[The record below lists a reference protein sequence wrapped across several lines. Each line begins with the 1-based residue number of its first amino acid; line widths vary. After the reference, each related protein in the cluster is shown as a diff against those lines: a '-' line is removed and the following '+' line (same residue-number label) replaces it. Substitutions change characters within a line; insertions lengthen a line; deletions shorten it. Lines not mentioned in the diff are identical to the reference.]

1 MPAPQTAQE
10 LVAEVAALR
19 AQNDTL
25 SLRLDETQAQIA
37 ARGGA
42 VGVADPAHQPGTLAA
57 WTTETGAFAFD
68 DCTRAVEV
76 EVEGVKQA
84 ATAIRPGYLSLA
96 SDAHVP
102 AEHREPRAQW
112 RRAMG
117 ALGALDL
124 LGWRGEVRSSEYASI
139 VDTALAAAQR
149 MPTEVREHALAYTKR
164 HAERITKQAG
174 QLSRRDGAFI
184 ANTSGSSTSGADFV
198 NPEFIDRDVVNVSSV
213 RANVGLA
220 RAVRSAAGLHE
231 DEYLK
236 VRVISAP
243 GGFAN
248 FDSPTTDSLG
258 TFPITNVT
266 TSVNQVRG
274 GMSVWSHNAADK
286 DLRGDPRV
294 TIDIA
299 AMLLNAAEEA
309 DLSLDD
315 STLLHGQQVS
325 TAASHQYGA
334 AGLAALA
341 WDGRDAA
348 RSGTNIDPLLRSTGL
363 VYEAF
368 ARSATVNGVSGAGLS
383 AATDWL
389 SSQANFVRA
398 HIGAKAGMDE
408 QYRGSGLVMIISRKA
423 ADKLR
428 FLPVT
433 TTATGLPLITLA
445 TAAER
450 AANPLYVGMIA
461 DGTMVFEH
469 TYMANGLWHTD
480 GKITGSGAI
489 DAAVYVQ
496 LAVFLWVT
504 GPEHGRILREMVPRT
519 MATTITRLRH
529 KVLYCPVPTAR
540 KPVSLLFN
548 VSAQ

>member
-1 MPAPQTAQE
+1 MTVPQSPAE
-10 LVAEVAALR
+10 VVAELAALR
-19 AQNDTL
+19 EQTDTL
-25 SLRLDETQAQIA
+25 SLRLDETQADIA
-37 ARGGA
+37 KKGGA
-42 VGVADPAHQPGTLAA
+42 IGVNDPSHTPGTLAA
-57 WTTETGAFAFD
+57 WTTDAGAFAFD
-68 DCTRAVEV
+68 DCQRTVEV
-76 EVEGVKQA
+76 DVDGVKQA
-84 ATAIRPGYLSLA
+84 ALAIRPGYLSRA

-102 AEHREPRAQW
+102 ADHREPRAAW
-112 RRAMG
+112 RRSMG
-117 ALGALDL
+117 PLGALDL
-124 LGWRGEVRSSEYASI
+124 LGWRGSVRSSEYATI
-139 VDTALAAAQR
+139 VDTALAAAER
-149 MPTEVREHALAYTKR
+149 MPAEVRAQALAYTR
-164 HAERITKQAG
+164 QHAERVTAQAG
-174 QLSRRDGAFI
+174 ALSRRDGAFI
-184 ANTSGSSTSGADFV
+184 ANTSGASTPGADFI
-198 NPEFIDRDVVNVSSV
+198 NPEFIDTDVINVSSV

-220 RAVRSAAGLHE
+220 RAIRTAAGLHE

-274 GMSVWSHNAADK
+274 GMSTWSHNIADK
-286 DLRGDPRV
+286 DLRGDPRA
-294 TIDIA
+294 TFDIA
-299 AMLLNAAEEA
+299 AMLLNAAQE
-309 DLSLDD
+309 SDD
-315 STLLHGQQVS
+315 SADDATLLHGQQVS
-325 TAASHQYGA
+325 TAAAHQYAA
-334 AGLAALA
+334 AGLAVLA

-348 RSGTNIDPLLRSTGL
+348 RSGTNIDPLIRSTGL
-363 VYEAF
+363 VYEAV
-368 ARSATVNGVSGAGLS
+368 ARSSTVNGVSGAGLS

-389 SSQANFVRA
+389 SSQANFVKA
-398 HIGAKAGMDE
+398 HIAAKAAMDE
-408 QYRGSGLVMIISRKA
+408 QYRGAGLVLVISRKA

-433 TTATGLPLITLA
+433 TTATGMALIRIA
-445 TAAER
+445 TEAER
-450 AANPLYVGMIA
+450 AANPLFVGTIA
-461 DGTMVFEH
+461 DGTLVFEH
-469 TYMANGLWHTD
+469 SYMASGLWSTS
-480 GKITGSGAI
+480 GLVTGSGAI

-519 MATTITRLRH
+519 MATTITRIRH

>member
-1 MPAPQTAQE
+1 MTVQSPQE
-10 LVAEVAALR
+10 LVAKVAALQ
-19 AQNDTL
+19 AQSDTL
-25 SLRLDETQAQIA
+25 SLRLDETQAKIA
-37 ARGGA
+37 NGGGA
-42 VGVADPAHQPGTLAA
+42 VGVNDPAHQPGTLSA
-57 WTTETGAFAFD
+57 WTTDAGAFAFD
-68 DCTRAVEV
+68 DCARAVEV
-76 EVEGVKQA
+76 EVDGVKQA

-96 SDAHVP
+96 SDPHVP
-102 AEHREPRAQW
+102 AEHREARAQW
-112 RRAMG
+112 RRSMG

-149 MPTEVREHALAYTKR
+149 MPSEVREHALAYTKR

-174 QLSRRDGAFI
+174 ALSRRDGAFI
-184 ANTSGSSTSGADFV
+184 ANTSGSSTPGADFV

-213 RANVGLA
+213 RANTGLA

-315 STLLHGQQVS
+315 ATLLHGQQVS
-325 TAASHQYGA
+325 TAASHQYAA

-363 VYEAF
+363 VYEAV
-368 ARSATVNGVSGAGLS
+368 ARSATVNGVSGASLG

-389 SSQANFVRA
+389 SSQANFVKA
-398 HIGAKAGMDE
+398 HIAAKAAMDE
-408 QYRGSGLVMIISRKA
+408 QYRGSGLVLVISRKA

-433 TTATGLPLITLA
+433 TTATGVPLIRLA
-445 TAAER
+445 TSAER
-450 AANPLYVGMIA
+450 ASNPLFVGEIA

-469 TYMANGLWHTD
+469 TYMANGQWSTAGLV
-480 GKITGSGAI
+480 TGSGAI